1 MPENSEAFVCLMEDA
16 LGKGTLYNS
25 AGTVLLNL
33 GHGKLKKVMENHRIL
48 KASKSMN
55 LVLIVITKF
64 MDIVIWLAK
73 CFLSLLK
80 VCE

>member
-1 MPENSEAFVCLMEDA
+1 MSNKCVFDTSARKAA
-16 LGKGTLYNS
+16 LILLREK
-25 AGTVLLNL
+25 LLNL